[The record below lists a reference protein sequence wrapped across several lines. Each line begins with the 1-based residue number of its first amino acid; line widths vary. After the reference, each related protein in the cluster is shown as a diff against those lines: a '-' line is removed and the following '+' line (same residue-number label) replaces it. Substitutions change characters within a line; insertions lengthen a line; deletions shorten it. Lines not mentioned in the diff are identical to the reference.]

1 MKIPQF
7 LSKGGGGSFLVLK
20 KKIFLPP
27 PFIRKKNQSLG
38 NLWGFGWASFKNLLG
53 STNQPVKGLDFY

>member
-7 LSKGGGGSFLVLK
+7 LSKGGGGIIFGIK
-20 KKIFLPP
+20 KKFFLPP
-27 PFIRKKNQSLG
+27 PLHQG